1 MGGNGIESENPVVID
16 LIFPD
21 LCPFRF
27 LIDHCLFVDG
37 EADVQSKLN
46 IITQMTSDKAGA
58 ALLADIFV
66 KKGLEHIVISP
77 GSRNAPLVISFAQNP
92 RVKAISIVDER
103 SAAFFALG
111 MAQQTNKA
119 VAITCTS
126 GGAVLNYA
134 PAIAEAYYQK
144 VPLLV
149 ITADRPKKLIDHGD
163 GQTIRQKNV
172 YANYVKASFEIQGE
186 IENEKDF
193 HEAVKIVNE
202 AIDLTSCPGRGPVHI
217 NIPFAEPI
225 YKQVHELAR
234 AAEVLNPMH
243 NVPGITDHEIK
254 KFADTWNATSKK
266 LVIAGMM
273 DPDPEMQRLLKK
285 IAKDPSVV
293 VLAETTSNLM
303 HDCFCPGIDK
313 VVNTVTDKEAEFFK
327 PELLV
332 TFGGNVISKM
342 IKAFL
347 RKNSPAQHWHI
358 DPDDPE
364 MNTYQCLSDGI
375 KMNPLLF
382 FEKLLIQNKPV
393 KSDYFELWKS
403 RDDRSEERHKKY
415 LENCEYSDLKVFE
428 ALLEF
433 IPEYS
438 NIQLGNS
445 TPVRY
450 GQLFKQKK
458 EHIYHSNRGTSGID
472 GTVSTAAGAAYVS
485 YRLTTLITGD
495 LGFMYDSNA
504 LMNHHLSTNLRIII
518 INNNGGGIFRFISG
532 PDETEQLE
540 EFFEAHHTWTAEYV
554 AKNFDVSYY
563 SVSNMEELKTSLSG
577 FYSPQKDNK
586 PAILE
591 IHTPNKKNARIL
603 KSYFNYLKE

>member
-1 MGGNGIESENPVVID
+1 
-16 LIFPD
+16 
-21 LCPFRF
+21 
-27 LIDHCLFVDG
+27 
-37 EADVQSKLN
+37 
-46 IITQMTSDKAGA
+46 MTSDKTGA

-66 KKGLEHIVISP
+66 IKGLDHIVISP

-111 MAQQTNKA
+111 MAQQTKKA

-149 ITADRPKKLIDHGD
+149 ITADRPKKFIDQGD

-172 YANYVKASFEIQGE
+172 YANYVKASFEIPGE
-186 IENEKDF
+186 IDNDEDF
-193 HEAVKIVNE
+193 TAAVKIVNE
-202 AIDLTSCPGRGPVHI
+202 AIDLTSYPGYGPVHI

-225 YKQVHELAR
+225 YKQVNELVGDP
-234 AAEVLNPMH
+234 EVLNPMLTF
-243 NVPGITDHEIK
+243 PRLTDHEIK
-254 KFADTWNATSKK
+254 KFADIWNACSKK
-266 LVIAGMM
+266 LLIAGMM
-273 DPDPEMQRLLKK
+273 DPNPEMQRILKQL
-285 IAKDPSVV
+285 AEDPSVV
-293 VLAETTSNLM
+293 VLAETTSNM
-303 HDCFCPGIDK
+303 VNDCSCPCIDK
-313 VVNTVTDKEAEFFK
+313 VVNTITKEEAELFK

-332 TFGGNVISKM
+332 TFGGHVISKM

-347 RKNSPAQHWHI
+347 RNNSPVQHWHI

-375 KMNPLLF
+375 TMSPLSF
-382 FEKLLIQNKPV
+382 FEKLLEQSKPV
-393 KSDYFELWKS
+393 KNDYFGLWKS

-415 LENCEYSDLKVFE
+415 LDNCEYSDLKVFE
-428 ALLEF
+428 TLLEF
-433 IPEYS
+433 IPENS

-458 EHIYHSNRGTSGID
+458 EFIYHSNRGTSGID

-485 YRLTTLITGD
+485 SSLTTLITGD

-504 LMNHHLSTNLRIII
+504 LMNHHLTSNFRIIM

-532 PDETEQLE
+532 PDETDQLE
-540 EFFEAHHTWTAEYV
+540 EFFEAHHQWNAENIV
-554 AKNFDVSYY
+554 KNFDIPYY
-563 SVSNMEELKTSLSG
+563 SVSNLKELKATLSG
-577 FYSPQKDNK
+577 FFSPQKDNK

-591 IHTPNKKNARIL
+591 IHTPHKKNARIL